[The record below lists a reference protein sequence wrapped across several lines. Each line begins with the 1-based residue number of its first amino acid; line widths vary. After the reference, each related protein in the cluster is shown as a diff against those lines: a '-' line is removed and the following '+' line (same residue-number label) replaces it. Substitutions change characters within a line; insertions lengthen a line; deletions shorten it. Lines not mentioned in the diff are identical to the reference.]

1 MVGTRVLAVFLVAL
15 FLMGPLLT
23 LAIGPYTASYLIEL
37 YEKSRSEIS
46 SIVGNITN
54 TNITTNTTGNY
65 SYEGNW
71 SNQSAGNSTSYNS
84 TNTSPYNW
92 SYNWSFGTSRCS
104 NAQEEISGILSK
116 ADSYIAEAKALLSSG
131 NYREAAKLALKAINT
146 LGRAWIIIGQCY
158 APISTQTNATVNVTT
173 NVTTNTTTN
182 LTTNTTNLTNATKVA
197 PGLLVAILRHEVRLS
212 RLKAMISAAEN
223 ASLNVSE
230 AENLSQQVEALL
242 EQARAYALAG
252 DKDTAAQLMAK
263 ANSLMSQIVKFL
275 KESSSKAVKEGK
287 VEKIKGMKFNATIGD
302 KLPPGIEKKEE
313 KGKKPEVPPGQAKK
327 EDKGKPES
335 PGKGKKS

>member
-46 SIVGNITN
+46 SIVGNIT
-54 TNITTNTTGNY
+54 TNTTGNY

-84 TNTSPYNW
+84 TNSTSPYNW
-92 SYNWSFGTSRCS
+92 SFGASRCS

-182 LTTNTTNLTNATKVA
+182 LTTNTTNLTNVTKVA

-212 RLKAMISAAEN
+212 RLEAMISAAEN

-242 EQARAYALAG
+242 EQARAYALTG

-263 ANSLMSQIVKFL
+263 ANSLMSQIVRCL

-287 VEKIKGMKFNATIGD
+287 VEEIRGMKLNATIGD
-302 KLPPGIEKKEE
+302 KLPPGIEKKEAW
-313 KGKKPEVPPGQAKK
+313 KDKKPEVPPGQAKK
-327 EDKGKPES
+327 EDKGKSES

>member
-15 FLMGPLLT
+15 FLLGPLLT

-46 SIVGNITN
+46 SIVGNIT
-54 TNITTNTTGNY
+54 TNITTTNTTGNY
-65 SYEGNW
+65 SYEWNW
-71 SNQSAGNSTSYNS
+71 SNQSAGNY
-84 TNTSPYNW
+84 TSPYNYNW
-92 SYNWSFGTSRCS
+92 SYNWSFGASRCS

-158 APISTQTNATVNVTT
+158 APISIQTNATVNVTT
-173 NVTTNTTTN
+173 NTTTN
-182 LTTNTTNLTNATKVA
+182 LTANATNLTNVTKVA

-212 RLKAMISAAEN
+212 RLKAMISAAGN

-230 AENLSQQVEALL
+230 AENLSKQVEALL

-287 VEKIKGMKFNATIGD
+287 VEKIRGMKINATIGD
-302 KLPPGIEKKEE
+302 KLPPGIEKK
-313 KGKKPEVPPGQAKK
+313 GKKPEIPPGQAKK
-327 EDKGKPES
+327 EGKGKPES

>member
-54 TNITTNTTGNY
+54 ITTNTTGNY
-65 SYEGNW
+65 SYEWNW

-92 SYNWSFGTSRCS
+92 SYNWSFGASRCS

-158 APISTQTNATVNVTT
+158 APISTQTNATV

-263 ANSLMSQIVKFL
+263 ANSLMSQIVKLL

-287 VEKIKGMKFNATIGD
+287 VEKIKGMKINATIGD
-302 KLPPGIEKKEE
+302 KLPPGIEKK
-313 KGKKPEVPPGQAKK
+313 GKKPEVPPGQAKK
-327 EDKGKPES
+327 DKGKPES

>member
-65 SYEGNW
+65 SYEWNW

-84 TNTSPYNW
+84 TNTSP
-92 SYNWSFGTSRCS
+92 YNWSFGTSRCS

>member
-46 SIVGNITN
+46 SIVGNIT
-54 TNITTNTTGNY
+54 TNTTGNY
-65 SYEGNW
+65 SYEWNW
-71 SNQSAGNSTSYNS
+71 SNQSAGNY
-84 TNTSPYNW
+84 TSPYNYNW
-92 SYNWSFGTSRCS
+92 SYNWSFGASRCS

-158 APISTQTNATVNVTT
+158 APISIQTNATV

-182 LTTNTTNLTNATKVA
+182 LTTNATNLTNVTKVA

-212 RLKAMISAAEN
+212 RLKAMISAAGN

-230 AENLSQQVEALL
+230 AENLSKQVEALL

-263 ANSLMSQIVKFL
+263 ANSLMSQIVRCL

-287 VEKIKGMKFNATIGD
+287 VEKIRGMKINATIGD
-302 KLPPGIEKKEE
+302 KLPPGIEKK
-313 KGKKPEVPPGQAKK
+313 GKKPEIPPGQAKK
-327 EDKGKPES
+327 EGKGKPES

>member
-1 MVGTRVLAVFLVAL
+1 
-15 FLMGPLLT
+15 
-23 LAIGPYTASYLIEL
+23 
-37 YEKSRSEIS
+37 
-46 SIVGNITN
+46 
-54 TNITTNTTGNY
+54 
-65 SYEGNW
+65 
-71 SNQSAGNSTSYNS
+71 
-84 TNTSPYNW
+84 
-92 SYNWSFGTSRCS
+92 
-104 NAQEEISGILSK
+104 LSK

-131 NYREAAKLALKAINT
+131 NYREAAKLALKATNT

>member
-15 FLMGPLLT
+15 FLLGPLLT

-46 SIVGNITN
+46 SIVGNITTN
-54 TNITTNTTGNY
+54 TTNITTTNTTGNY
-65 SYEGNW
+65 SYEWNW
-71 SNQSAGNSTSYNS
+71 SNQSAGNY
-84 TNTSPYNW
+84 TSPYNYNW
-92 SYNWSFGTSRCS
+92 SYNWSFGASRCS

-158 APISTQTNATVNVTT
+158 APISIQTNATV

-182 LTTNTTNLTNATKVA
+182 LTTNATNLTNVTKVA

-212 RLKAMISAAEN
+212 RLKAMISAAGN

-230 AENLSQQVEALL
+230 AENLSKQVEALL

-287 VEKIKGMKFNATIGD
+287 VEKIKGMKINATIGD

-327 EDKGKPES
+327 EGKGKPES